1 MLPSGVKSWVVEY
14 RPSGGRNVAKRRM
27 TLGAVGTLTST
38 EARKAA
44 REVLAAVRLGT
55 DPIGERQARRD
66 AVDIS
71 VLAASFMTEHVQSK
85 RKPATI
91 ALYRHLLDHYVVREV
106 GRRKAAEL
114 SKTEVA
120 KLHPICATAS
130 AGSRPTDPPS
140 SPAIL
145 CLTRIE

>member
-1 MLPSGVKSWVVEY
+1 
-14 RPSGGRNVAKRRM
+14 M